1 MFPDFLVE
9 VRRIKRAVVVMSEK
23 KGQVQDLR
31 DSTMLLGR
39 GWKGNG
45 EGLGR
50 WRRKALLE
58 KDDSGRIPDFQLEDL
73 RQWQHC

>member
-31 DSTMLLGR
+31 GSTMLLGR
-39 GWKGNG
+39 GWKGSG
-45 EGLGR
+45 EGAREVEEEGPT
-50 WRRKALLE
+50 RK
-58 KDDSGRIPDFQLEDL
+58 G
-73 RQWQHC
+73 